1 LDRLRLLITNWNV
14 REIENID
21 CKILI
26 YETKILRVKMQNWNE
41 GIEINE
47 EEIKAKLRKCRNLFL

>member
-1 LDRLRLLITNWNV
+1 MDRLRLLITNWNV

-41 GIEINE
+41 GIWN
-47 EEIKAKLRKCRNLFL
+47 KWRGNKS